1 MTFLE
6 FTEGPLWYAAAAA
19 FVVGVVWRFIGIIA
33 FGRKPDLS
41 TPRASAQTGAVRSIF
56 LHFVPHGGFASKT
69 GFHAIAGYLFHIGLF
84 VLLAFAVPHI
94 VFISEEILGLPAGV
108 MAWGGLSH
116 WGFIVVAEI
125 AFLGIILL
133 WIRRFTDPV
142 SRMISDA
149 DDYIGT
155 VLTFLV
161 MLTGC
166 FALGESSEALR
177 AIHMLMVDAWLIYFP
192 FSRLMHAFTFVLSRG
207 YTGALFGRRGVTP

>member
-6 FTEGPLWYAAAAA
+6 FTEGPMWLAAAAI
-19 FVVGVVWRFIGIIA
+19 FVIGVVWRFVGILA
-33 FGRKPDLS
+33 FGRKPDIS
-41 TPRASAQTGAVRSIF
+41 IPRASAGVGAIRAVF

-69 GFHAIAGYLFHIGLF
+69 GFHAIAGYLFHISLF
-84 VLLAFAVPHI
+84 VLLVFAVPHI
-94 VFISEEILGLPAGV
+94 AFISESILGLAPGAL
-108 MAWGGLSH
+108 AWGGLSH
-116 WGFIVVAEI
+116 WAFIVVAEV

-142 SRMISDA
+142 TRMISDA

-155 VLTFLV
+155 VLTFAV

-166 FALGESSEALR
+166 FALGESSDALR
-177 AIHMLMVDAWLIYFP
+177 AVHMFTVNAWLIYFP
-192 FSRLMHAFTFVLSRG
+192 FSRLMHAFTFVLSRA